1 MTDGRFRPRHSWRWR
16 TGVLIAVHVVIIAH
30 VVHWLV
36 NGTTL
41 AGIGPAEA
49 MDFGKLDIINVGLV
63 IFIVAILATAVFG
76 RFFCGWGCHL
86 VALQDLCRWML
97 GKIGI
102 RPRPLRSRL
111 LGLVPLIAFG
121 YMFLWPGLFRW
132 IAGDSHRGFE
142 TVWTT
147 DNLWVGLPGWTIG
160 ILTLLTCGF
169 VIVYVL
175 GSKGFCTYACPYGA
189 VFGIAEKVAPLRVRA
204 TDACKGCGRCTANC
218 TSNVRVHEHV
228 RDFRVVTD
236 SGCMKCL
243 DCVGGC
249 PNDALYLGF
258 GRPGLLARPRVAGVG
273 RPRRWN
279 VTWAEEILL
288 AAGFVAAFATLRGL
302 YGHVPF
308 LMSLGVSSVLAFL
321 GLVTVRLVT
330 RDDLS
335 VFGHRLRRAGRL
347 TRAGWIGSAVMV
359 VFLAG
364 WSHAAVIRAHEAV
377 GAGFYRQTADLRT
390 ATLDLNR
397 PLYLARGDDKS
408 LVERTIATLER
419 ADRWGFIDNPRTPLM
434 LAWMHLLSGHPEKFH
449 VHIRAAVLAQPKAAE
464 VYLLQGREHVAA
476 RRYPDAIESF
486 TTAVECEPR
495 APASY
500 LNLGT
505 VLAGLGE
512 LDAAVEVFQ
521 SGIEE
526 LPTSAD
532 LVYSLGVAHAMRKD
546 MAGAV
551 EAFERTLALN
561 PGHQEARD
569 NLDGLLAMDS
579 NR

>member
-1 MTDGRFRPRHSWRWR
+1 
-16 TGVLIAVHVVIIAH
+16 VLLGVHVVIIAH
-30 VVHWLV
+30 VAHWLV

-49 MDFGKLDIINVGLV
+49 MDFGKHDIINVGLL
-63 IFIVAILATAVFG
+63 IFAVSILATAIFG

-111 LGLVPLIAFG
+111 LGLVPFIAFA
-121 YMFLWPGLFRW
+121 YMFLWPAVYRLVS
-132 IAGDSHRGFE
+132 GDRFLGFE

-147 DNLWVGLPGWTIG
+147 DNLWVGLPGWTVG

-189 VFGIAEKVAPLRVRA
+189 IFGAAEQLAPLRVRA
-204 TDACKGCGRCTANC
+204 TDDCRGCARCTANC

-228 RDFRVVTD
+228 RDFGVVTD

-258 GRPGLLARPRVAGVG
+258 GRPGILARPRVAGTR

-279 VTWAEEILL
+279 VSWSEEILL
-288 AAGFVAAFATLRGL
+288 AAGFIAAFVTFRGL
-302 YGHVPF
+302 YGHIPF
-308 LMSLGVSSVLAFL
+308 LMSLGVAGVLAFL
-321 GLVTVRLVT
+321 GLVSVRLVT

-335 VFGHRLRRAGRL
+335 VFGHRLRRSGRL
-347 TRAGWIGSAVMV
+347 TRAGWVCGTAMV
-359 VFLAG
+359 VVLVL
-364 WSHAAVIRAHEAV
+364 WSHAGVIRAHEAV
-377 GAGFYRQTADLRT
+377 GAGLYRQTASLRA

-397 PLYLARGDDKS
+397 PLYLAHGDDR
-408 LVERTIATLER
+408 LTVERAIATLER
-419 ADRWGFIDNPRTPLM
+419 SDRWGVVDNPKTPLM
-434 LAWMHLLSGHPEKFH
+434 LAWMHLLSGHPEEFH
-449 VHIRAAVLAQPKAAE
+449 VHMKKAILAQPKAAE

-476 RRYPDAIESF
+476 RRYPE
-486 TTAVECEPR
+486 AVQAFSKAVDCEPR
-495 APASY
+495 APEGY
-500 LNLGT
+500 LGLGT
-505 VLAGLGE
+505 VLAGLGDLE
-512 LDAAVEVFQ
+512 GAVEVFER
-521 SGIEE
+521 GGDE
-526 LPTSAD
+526 LPLSAG
-532 LVYSLGVAHAMRKD
+532 LAYSLGVAYAMQRD

-551 EAFERTLALN
+551 EAFRRTLVLD
-561 PGHQEARD
+561 PGHREARD
-569 NLDGLLAMDS
+569 NLEGLLAKNL